1 MGVGRL
7 AGLSVPV
14 RHLVAATLCALAAA
28 AVYPLRQLLEP
39 ANVVM
44 LLLLVVAFNAAWLG
58 RGPAVLGTV
67 VSVALFDFLFVPPQ
81 LSFAV
86 SDVKYLITFAVM
98 LLVSLLIGQLTV
110 SLRASA
116 DEAALRERR
125 SHALY
130 ALARSLAGAMLPA
143 QVMEQV
149 AAFVRTEAG
158 AEVHFH
164 LPDEDDGALHPQPA
178 GVPAPGVAETTAA
191 AGIFFTPAEGQAGC
205 VAVAGVGLMLPLH
218 GATRCRGVMV
228 VQPGAAA
235 APLESL
241 RPLLEAVASLAAIA
255 LERLHFVAVAQ
266 ASQFEAEAERLRNS
280 ILASISH
287 DIRTPLT
294 VLFGLADAL
303 ALSEG
308 RLGSEEREAAHAIRD
323 QAGRLHDMV
332 DKLLDMAR
340 LQAGTVR
347 LRKEWQPLDEILG
360 AAIALLGDA
369 LRAHPVTLVQAA
381 ETPLVAVDA
390 VLLERVFCNLL
401 DNAAR
406 CSPAGTPI
414 TVDLAREGDM
424 LVVGVRDH
432 GPGFPAGGERAFE
445 LFERG
450 RASGVAG
457 VGLGLAICRAVVEAH
472 GGWIRAGNAADG
484 GACVRFALPC
494 GEAPVIEPEAGVEAQ
509 A

>member
-287 DIRTPLT
+287 DIRTRSRCCSAWPM
-294 VLFGLADAL
+294 
-303 ALSEG
+303 
-308 RLGSEEREAAHAIRD
+308 RWRCPKAA
-323 QAGRLHDMV
+323 
-332 DKLLDMAR
+332 
-340 LQAGTVR
+340 
-347 LRKEWQPLDEILG
+347 W
-360 AAIALLGDA
+360 
-369 LRAHPVTLVQAA
+369 
-381 ETPLVAVDA
+381 
-390 VLLERVFCNLL
+390 
-401 DNAAR
+401 AAR
-406 CSPAGTPI
+406 SARRRTRSATRPGGCTTWSTSCSTWRGCRPARCAC
-414 TVDLAREGDM
+414 AR
-424 LVVGVRDH
+424 
-432 GPGFPAGGERAFE
+432 
-445 LFERG
+445 
-450 RASGVAG
+450 SGSRSTRSSARRSRCS
-457 VGLGLAICRAVVEAH
+457 ATR
-472 GGWIRAGNAADG
+472 
-484 GACVRFALPC
+484 CVR
-494 GEAPVIEPEAGVEAQ
+494 IR
-509 A
+509 

>member
-1 MGVGRL
+1 MRVARL
-7 AGLSVPV
+7 AELPGAL
-14 RHLVAATLCALAAA
+14 RHLLAATLCVLTAALA
-28 AVYPLRQLLEP
+28 YPLREVLEP
-39 ANVVM
+39 ANTIM
-44 LLLLVVAFNAAWLG
+44 LLLLVVACIAAWLG
-58 RGPAVLGTV
+58 RGPAVLATF
-67 VSVALFDFLFVPPQ
+67 VSVGLFDFLFVPPQ

-86 SDVKYLITFAVM
+86 SDVKYLVTFAVM
-98 LLVSLLIGQLTV
+98 LLVSLLIGQLTI

-125 SHALY
+125 AHALY

-149 AAFVRTEAG
+149 AAFARAEAG
-158 AEVHFH
+158 AGLHFH
-164 LPDEDDGALHPQPA
+164 LPDDGGTLRLHPTGGP
-178 GVPAPGVAETTAA
+178 VPGVAETTAA
-191 AGIFFTPAEGQAGC
+191 AGIFFAPPDGVGRC

-228 VQPGAAA
+228 VRPGADAA
-235 APLESL
+235 RLEAL
-241 RPLLEAVASLAAIA
+241 QPMLEAVASLAAIA
-255 LERLHFVAVAQ
+255 LERLHFVAVAH
-266 ASQFEAEAERLRNS
+266 ASQLETEAERLRNS

-308 RLGSEEREAAHAIRD
+308 RLGADEREAAHAIRD
-323 QAGRLHDMV
+323 QAGRLHEMV

-340 LQAGTVR
+340 LQAGKVR
-347 LRKEWQPLDEILG
+347 LRKEWQALDEILG

-369 LRAHPVTLVQAA
+369 LRRHPVSLVQPAA
-381 ETPLVAVDA
+381 TPLVAVDA
-390 VLLERVFCNLL
+390 VLVERVFCNLL

-406 CSPAGTPI
+406 FSPPDTPI
-414 TVDLAREGDM
+414 TVELAREGAM
-424 LVVGVRDH
+424 VVVSVRDH
-432 GPGFPAGGERAFE
+432 GPGFAAGGERAFE

-450 RASGVAG
+450 ARVAPVAG

-472 GGWIRAGNAADG
+472 GGWIGAGNAADG

-494 GEAPVIEPEAGVEAQ
+494 GDAPAIEPEAGLEA
-509 A
+509 AA